1 MKVDAHQ
8 AAINALGVQT
18 AARFDKLESE
28 VHAGFTEIRGRL
40 DRTAAGLQQIVTL
53 LTDGRPVVQ

>member
-1 MKVDAHQ
+1 VDGVKVDAHQ
-8 AAINALGVQT
+8 AAINALAG
-18 AARFDKLESE
+18 
-28 VHAGFTEIRGRL
+28 AGFVEIRGRL

>member
-1 MKVDAHQ
+1 MRIKPPSTLSRVPASS
-8 AAINALGVQT
+8 
-18 AARFDKLESE
+18 K
-28 VHAGFTEIRGRL
+28 IRGRL